1 MYYLITEDSSGG
13 PQFWKSV
20 ANVFKRPITCIGL
33 SGISD
38 LGTQLRE
45 FASNETPFTYLKK
58 PTEVGPCE
66 ILGKEDKKQKG
77 YFEVTCKLP
86 YPHTV
91 IVTYDI
97 LAKNYFSNKS
107 FISLIENFAKK
118 LPNTQVFYAQYASLE
133 AVVLEFSKIKA
144 WVHTPPICRD
154 RIDQIL
160 VLNALNAF
168 KERFRCH
175 RDGEYIFFPNEK
187 LDIVGTIDPR
197 VQAFIEEHQRIL
209 NPKNKANLRL
219 TTTERVCSAILQQM
233 TKGTDFIFDK
243 GTVGTGWTHDC
254 QHLIDP
260 ALPGILEYQNHEC
273 QSEHLTAAQLAE
285 LGWSKSD
292 IYDEELACRNM
303 TAKRKLLTLFEESIL
318 DSSFINVRTGKQCS
332 IKDVLGISHFHA
344 AYEENSPTK
353 PCSTCRLRESP
364 AYKEAHQGAGQ
375 QSLLDVNQ
383 LPPPEPLPET
393 TPQWNQQQPNNTT
406 AWNPYQQPVEA
417 WEQQPQ
423 YLNELPAPAGNPDNI
438 DCIATSVFV
447 QIEGYLFCTQKGTYG
462 IWKEGKNNEK
472 VISIVGL
479 LDKQP
484 ITIGPAEKKLIKEL
498 RAEATLWE
506 QKQIGSYGNGWQLNF
521 PVSIAIGDKPKK

>member
-1 MYYLITEDSSGG
+1 MQYLLSEDSQSGADL
-13 PQFWKSV
+13 WRCI
-20 ANVFKRPITCIGL
+20 ANIFGLKLKVLPFKGNQDLLPKLKIFRKTGILTCGSEDYDFRDATRIIIAYDMFESGQKHIQKIKDRVKFGL
-33 SGISD
+33 EHNQVSC
-38 LGTQLRE
+38 
-45 FASNETPFTYLKK
+45 
-58 PTEVGPCE
+58 EV
-66 ILGKEDKKQKG
+66 
-77 YFEVTCKLP
+77 
-86 YPHTV
+86 
-91 IVTYDI
+91 
-97 LAKNYFSNKS
+97 
-107 FISLIENFAKK
+107 FISI
-118 LPNTQVFYAQYASLE
+118 YGSLE
-133 AVVLEFSKIKA
+133 AAILSFRRFRS
-144 WVHTPPICRD
+144 WVAVIPDELRNRAVTQSITLHTC
-154 RIDQIL
+154 
-160 VLNALNAF
+160 NAF
-168 KERFRCH
+168 LEYFNMNKFTTKEDSDGNTIGFYTCDEVDNADIRVKRFH
-175 RDGEYIFFPNEK
+175 EDYKLQDNINNES
-187 LDIVGTIDPR
+187 
-197 VQAFIEEHQRIL
+197 
-209 NPKNKANLRL
+209 NKRL
-219 TTTERVCSAILQQM
+219 TTEERMCTALLGNLTM
-233 TKGTDFIFDK
+233 GGDFSFQKSQIGPGWISDCQDY
-243 GTVGTGWTHDC
+243 TVGTEEYQKHDC
-254 QHLIDP
+254 QEKSIAPDL
-260 ALPGILEYQNHEC
+260 L
-273 QSEHLTAAQLAE
+273 AA
-285 LGWSKSD
+285 LGWSESD
-292 IYDEELACRNM
+292 ICGNDLAGRNM
-303 TAKRKLLTLFEESIL
+303 TARKKLLMLFEESIL
-318 DSSFINVRTGKQCS
+318 AESFAVLSEIDSNNISGGSKRYS

-506 QKQIGSYGNGWQLNF
+506 QKQIGSYGNGWQLTC
-521 PVSIAIGDKPKK
+521 PVSIAFEDKPK